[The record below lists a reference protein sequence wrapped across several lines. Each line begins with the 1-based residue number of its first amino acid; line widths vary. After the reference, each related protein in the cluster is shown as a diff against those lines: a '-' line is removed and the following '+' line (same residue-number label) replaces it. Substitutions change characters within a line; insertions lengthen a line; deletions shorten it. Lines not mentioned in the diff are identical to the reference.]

1 MHKLLAFLAT
11 AIAIFGLANHAAAD
25 PSDVIKNRAKHIPQ
39 IAKRD
44 TDNVDGAI
52 WRVQAQ
58 NMATGE
64 KREVRFRAKDG
75 VLYDAT
81 NKVIGELKATKKPTI
96 TKVTLA
102 EGLAV
107 SGTFTAEMVK
117 DGNWTGVLKNDAGEW
132 NLKLT
137 KIDK

>member
-1 MHKLLAFLAT
+1 MQKFLAFFVVAT
-11 AIAIFGLANHAAAD
+11 AIIGIHRHAAAD
-25 PSDVIKNRAKHIPQ
+25 PSDVIKNRTKHIPP

-58 NMATGE
+58 NTGTGE

-75 VLYDAT
+75 VLYDAAGKT
-81 NKVIGELKATKKPTI
+81 IGALEATKKPTI

-102 EGLAV
+102 NGLPI

-117 DGNWTGVLKNDAGEW
+117 TGNWTAVVKNDTGEW

>member
-1 MHKLLAFLAT
+1 MQKLLAFFVAVT
-11 AIAIFGLANHAAAD
+11 AVVGLTQYAVAD
-25 PSDVIKNRAKHIPQ
+25 AGDVIKNRAKHIPPA
-39 IAKRD
+39 AKRD
-44 TDNVDGAI
+44 TENVAGAI

-58 NMATGE
+58 NTATGE

-81 NKVIGELKATKKPTI
+81 GKTIGALQGTKKPTI
-96 TKVTLA
+96 TKVTLSD
-102 EGLAV
+102 GLAI

-117 DGNWTGVLKNDAGEW
+117 DGNWTGVLKNNAGEW
-132 NLKLT
+132 NCKLT

>member
-1 MHKLLAFLAT
+1 MFKRLAFFF
-11 AIAIFGLANHAAAD
+11 AIAVTIGLVSQAAAD
-25 PSDVIKNRAKHIPQ
+25 PADVIKNRAKHIPQ

-44 TDNVDGAI
+44 TDNVVGAI

-58 NMATGE
+58 NTTTGE

-102 EGLAV
+102 DGLAI

-117 DGNWTGVLKNDAGEW
+117 DGNWTAVVKNDAGEW